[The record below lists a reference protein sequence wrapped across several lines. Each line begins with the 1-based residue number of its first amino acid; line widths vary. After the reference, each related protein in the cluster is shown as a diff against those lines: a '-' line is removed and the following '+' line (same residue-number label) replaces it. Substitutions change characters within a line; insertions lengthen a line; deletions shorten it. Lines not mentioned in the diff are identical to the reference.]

1 MVRYVIHDVQ
11 LGVSKL
17 VLETKTELDDLN
29 LPRENLEV
37 QLQDTVRLLKAWK
50 RCSYC
55 DNENLKTIIL
65 TPNGEIVCQKCG
77 TVLGR
82 TFMPLDSDARVK
94 ERRAEPLCDEERTLE
109 DHVSK
114 YGWDFL

>member
-1 MVRYVIHDVQ
+1 
-11 LGVSKL
+11 L
-17 VLETKTELDDLN
+17 VLDTKIKLDDLN

-55 DNENLKTIIL
+55 GNENLKTIIL

-82 TFMPLDSDARVK
+82 TFISSDSNARVE
-94 ERRAEPLCDEERTLE
+94 ERRATEPLCDEERTLE

>member
-1 MVRYVIHDVQ
+1 M
-11 LGVSKL
+11 
-17 VLETKTELDDLN
+17 VLETSTKLNDFN

-37 QLQDTVRLLKAWK
+37 QLEDTVRLLKAWK

-55 DNENLKTIIL
+55 GNENLKTIIL
-65 TPNGEIVCQKCG
+65 APNGEIVCKKCG

-82 TFMPLDSDARVK
+82 TYMTSESDVRVK
-94 ERRAEPLCDEERTLE
+94 ERNESLCDEERTLE

-114 YGWDFL
+114 YGWDF